1 MNLLLSAGLTAR
13 KSQRYKFIRVANQG
27 VSPIEGEVSVPFMVA
42 GKMKIVDVL
51 YVPLLSSDLILGID
65 FWRRYH
71 LCPDFLKGTCDVGSV
86 RVLDPEEVEPPPD
99 EDDVLSPEQRLELED
114 ILKKYRPLLDTDEL
128 GCLKGVEHHIDT
140 GDAPPCK
147 QKYSSLNPKLLP
159 LRSAAAKP
167 IISHLKNDIFLV
179 HGAPRVLVADNG
191 QQYRGEEMARLC
203 DEFKIERRF
212 NLPYNPRSNP
222 TERTNQTLG
231 AMLRAYSHQNQK
243 KWDDRLPELQHA
255 LRSAVSTVTGF
266 SPHFLVFGRDV
277 PVDGRLRLLNPQE
290 DLDCEEP
297 FDYSTCFKRLEIL
310 RADVLQ
316 RLSDAKRKNAARYN
330 LRRRPD
336 PFKPGDVVKLVNFV
350 KSDKGKGFSKKLA
363 QKYRAPFTI
372 VRREG
377 EVAYVVKTE
386 DVTGEPQ
393 STADLSI
400 SLALTASCHLS
411 AAPRQSTRVEDF
423 KKFYPSCVIKPA

>member
-1 MNLLLSAGLTAR
+1 MLP
-13 KSQRYKFIRVANQG
+13 RVA
-27 VSPIEGEVSVPFMVA
+27 
-42 GKMKIVDVL
+42 
-51 YVPLLSSDLILGID
+51 
-65 FWRRYH
+65 
-71 LCPDFLKGTCDVGSV
+71 T
-86 RVLDPEEVEPPPD
+86 
-99 EDDVLSPEQRLELED
+99 
-114 ILKKYRPLLDTDEL
+114 
-128 GCLKGVEHHIDT
+128 
-140 GDAPPCK
+140 
-147 QKYSSLNPKLLP
+147 LP

-167 IISHLKNDIFLV
+167 IISHLKNIFLV

-243 KWDDRLPELQHA
+243 KWDDRLSELQHA

-363 QKYRAPFTI
+363 QKYKAPFTI

-377 EVAYVVKTE
+377 EVAYVVKTA

-423 KKFYPSCVIKPA
+423 KKFYPSCVIKPARFVRKF